1 MNMSSSMV
9 DSRNHTPLNNVLTL
23 ADVNDHCAG
32 IISQLDYTFD
42 QQTALDWLINFDNS
56 IDQTKSILQHI
67 YVQYANLRPRNM
79 VVSVA
84 PDNQRL
90 KSVK

>member
-1 MNMSSSMV
+1 MNMSSSMI

-23 ADVNDHCAG
+23 ADLNDHCAG
-32 IISQLDYTFD
+32 IISQLDYTLD
-42 QQTALDWLINFDNS
+42 QLTALDWLKNFDNS
-56 IDQTKSILQHI
+56 IDQTKSVLQHI
-67 YVQYANLRPRNM
+67 YVQDSNLRPQNM

>member
-1 MNMSSSMV
+1 MV

-23 ADVNDHCAG
+23 AGLNDHCVR
-32 IISQLDYTFD
+32 IISQLDYTLD
-42 QQTALDWLINFDNS
+42 QQTALDWLNNFDNS
-56 IDQTKSILQHI
+56 IDSTKSVLQHI
-67 YVQYANLRPRNM
+67 YVQDANLRPRNM

-84 PDNQRL
+84 PDDQRL